1 MSGELQKR
9 VRRPKGLGGDTST
22 TSDPGFSWRG
32 IQTLPAETGEQE
44 AAGPYAAM
52 QAAPNQYP
60 KVQAAPDRRPKPL
73 PIPVLGFAIT
83 VMYILGL
90 LT

>member
-1 MSGELQKR
+1 MSGEVQER

-22 TSDPGFSWRG
+22 TSHPGFSRRG
-32 IQTLPAETGEQE
+32 IQTLPAEMGEQE
-44 AAGPYAAM
+44 AARPHAAM
-52 QAAPNQYP
+52 QAALNQYP
-60 KVQAAPDRRPKPL
+60 KAQAAPDRCPKPL
-73 PIPVLGFAIT
+73 PIPVLGFATT